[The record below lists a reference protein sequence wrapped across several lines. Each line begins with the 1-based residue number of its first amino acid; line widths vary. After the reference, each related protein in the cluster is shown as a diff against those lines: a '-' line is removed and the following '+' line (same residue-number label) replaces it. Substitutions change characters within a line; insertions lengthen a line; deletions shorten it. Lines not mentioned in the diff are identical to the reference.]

1 MANEASPAAVAN
13 TDPVSSPSEPSWYLE
28 PPRGFLSASLGELG
42 QSETLDLIS
51 VNTVQR
57 HVGNILSKTGLANR
71 TQAASYA
78 HQAGIV

>member
-1 MANEASPAAVAN
+1 VEVLRLVAAGKSN
-13 TDPVSSPSEPSWYLE
+13 TQI
-28 PPRGFLSASLGELG
+28 AAELV
-42 QSETLDLIS
+42 IS